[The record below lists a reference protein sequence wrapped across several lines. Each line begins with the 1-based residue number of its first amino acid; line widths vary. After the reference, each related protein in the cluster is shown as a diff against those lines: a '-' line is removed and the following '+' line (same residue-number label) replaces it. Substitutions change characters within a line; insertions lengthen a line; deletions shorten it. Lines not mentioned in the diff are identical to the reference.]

1 VDGPVSRAYLF
12 LLRQKLAAVLVLSVL
27 MLTTCLGGT
36 SSLAQGHQLTI
47 EEKLRE
53 IRARY
58 AGIKRELSTYRMIE
72 RELTDFSTE
81 GGTLKAYVDRDRIKS
96 LVAVL
101 YGETGR
107 SYEEYYYDDA
117 GELFFVFQQENRYDK
132 PFGRVVRRREE
143 RLYFDRGHL
152 IRWLRGANQPVS
164 PNRPEYREREK
175 SVLDVSRRL
184 VEAARS
190 ADEASAQAFP
200 PDRSLVA
207 EPLHAIVGQIKQ
219 QTSVPI
225 FLPSALPSTLQ
236 QQRLYV
242 SGAGVTDGYQMTLT
256 SRPDCGANSCFVG
269 SFEAHRGGEMAQAH
283 APADAP
289 RDHEKSILLVN
300 GIEAYY
306 KPLTCGGSC
315 SPPIVEW
322 VSDGVLYH
330 IQFDVQ
336 WRTRL
341 AANEVE
347 RLMVAMANSAI
358 KAGAR

>member
-1 VDGPVSRAYLF
+1 MLTSAYL
-12 LLRQKLAAVLVLSVL
+12 LLLGQRLETILGLSIL
-27 MLTTCLGGT
+27 MLTTCLGAT
-36 SSLAQGHQLTI
+36 SGQAQGHQLTI
-47 EEKLRE
+47 EGKLGE

-58 AGIKRELSTYRMIE
+58 ATIKRELPTYSTVE

-81 GGTLKAYVDRDRIKS
+81 GGTLKAYLDGDRVKS

-107 SYEEYYYDDA
+107 SYEEYYYDDT
-117 GELFFVFQQENRYDK
+117 GELFFVFQRESRYDK
-132 PFGRVVRRREE
+132 PFGRVVHAREE

-152 IRWLRGANQPVS
+152 IRWLRGANKPVS

-184 VEAARS
+184 LEAARS
-190 ADEASAQAFP
+190 VDEGSAQASVP
-200 PDRSLVA
+200 ERPQVA
-207 EPLHAIVGQIKQ
+207 EPLRAIVGQIKQ

-225 FLPSALPSTLQ
+225 FLPSTLPATLQ
-236 QQRLYV
+236 QQPLYV
-242 SGAGVTDGYQMTLT
+242 SGAATTDGYQIALT

-269 SFEAHRGGEMAQAH
+269 SFEAQRGGEMTRAH

-289 RDHEKSILLVN
+289 PDHDKFILLVN
-300 GIEAYY
+300 GIRAHY

-322 VSDGVLYH
+322 MSDGVLYR
-330 IQFDVQ
+330 IQFDVE
-336 WRTRL
+336 WRTKL
-341 AANEVE
+341 AVNEVE
-347 RLMVAMANSAI
+347 RLMVAMANSSI
-358 KAGAR
+358 EAGAR